1 MKLKGDFE
9 GHFLASIIQLLCD
22 EKKTGMLRVTS
33 GQKVSKVYLN
43 NGKIIYAMGSL
54 KKGRLGQILKR
65 DGIITEEQI
74 QECLVVGRE
83 KKQFLGKVLVDKGYI
98 SLETLKKY
106 NKEQVE
112 DILYNLLFWKEGKF
126 EYRDVEFNLEGMI
139 VTQLNPMKLILEA
152 ARRIDEM
159 SVLKERIASDRSIFR
174 LTDKGRSEQK
184 MKIDADEE
192 RVLSYVDGKRPVR
205 QIIEDSGYDEFI
217 VYKVLYSMV
226 SSGMLEEEQVE
237 AF

>member
-139 VTQLNPMKLILEA
+139 VTQLNPHEA
-152 ARRIDEM
+152 HLGSCSTNR
-159 SVLKERIASDRSIFR
+159 
-174 LTDKGRSEQK
+174 
-184 MKIDADEE
+184 
-192 RVLSYVDGKRPVR
+192 
-205 QIIEDSGYDEFI
+205 
-217 VYKVLYSMV
+217 
-226 SSGMLEEEQVE
+226 
-237 AF
+237 

>member
-33 GQKVSKVYLN
+33 GPKVSKVYLN

-159 SVLKERIASDRSIFR
+159 SVLKDRIASDRSIFR